1 MLRARRWWV
10 IGSFAV
16 ATAACTSPAGTD
28 AAELKTQEPE
38 PWPWA
43 NLGKSC
49 SPESAAYSLPEE
61 ERSRLHSSND
71 LNADWAA
78 ITQQVPG
85 GWGGFFV
92 VGGRPTIYLQDLS
105 KKEPAVA
112 ALARLMPEL
121 ARFDLSN
128 VDVRRGRWNFSQ
140 MYDWYRFIA
149 PFFWQNFGALS
160 SDIQESRNRL
170 EYGVLNEANR
180 AGVENAFRPLDLP
193 CYLVAIGLTT
203 PAVALDI
210 AYASGSESLPP
221 SPSGAAVR
229 DEK

>member
-16 ATAACTSPAGTD
+16 ATAACTNPVGSD
-28 AAELKTQEPE
+28 AAELKTQE

-49 SPESAAYSLPEE
+49 SPESAAYSLSEQ
-61 ERSRLHSSND
+61 ERSRLRSTND
-71 LNADWAA
+71 SKTEWAA
-78 ITQQVPG
+78 IAQQVPG
-85 GWGGFFV
+85 GWGGTFL
-92 VGGRPTIYLQDLS
+92 VGDRVTIYLQDPS
-105 KKEPAVA
+105 KKEAALA

-121 ARFDLSN
+121 ARFDLS
-128 VDVRRGRWNFSQ
+128 DVEARQGRWNLSEL
-140 MYDWYRFIA
+140 YDWYRFIA

-160 SDIQESRNRL
+160 AGIDQRWNRL
-170 EYGVLNEANR
+170 VYGVENEANR

-221 SPSGAAVR
+221 SPSGAALPDR
-229 DEK
+229 Q